1 MIVMLQLFV
10 SDFRTLL
17 TGKTTKHI
25 KQLLCL
31 AHIYS
36 GVLSEDN
43 FMLKLQIQASTSMAL
58 PGRCH

>member
-17 TGKTTKHI
+17 TGKTTKHT

-36 GVLSEDN
+36 GVLSENN
-43 FMLKLQIQASTSMAL
+43 FMLKPTNSGLNQHGIT
-58 PGRCH
+58 R